1 MAFYFSKLKLC
12 YLRKMNDYP
21 QFSFWITKALAKFCL
36 LRIVLNHAK
45 VSLYARSVSV
55 VTKVGTVFNNR
66 LERLWSVMK
75 IEASLPCE
83 ILTTFASL
91 LKRSER
97 GPYVHYS

>member
-1 MAFYFSKLKLC
+1 MAFFLNLKLC

-36 LRIVLNHAK
+36 LRIVLSHPK
-45 VSLYARSVSV
+45 ISLYARSVWI
-55 VTKVGTVFNNR
+55 VTKVGTVLNNR
-66 LERLWSVMK
+66 LERLWSVME

-91 LKRSER
+91 LKT
-97 GPYVHYS
+97 